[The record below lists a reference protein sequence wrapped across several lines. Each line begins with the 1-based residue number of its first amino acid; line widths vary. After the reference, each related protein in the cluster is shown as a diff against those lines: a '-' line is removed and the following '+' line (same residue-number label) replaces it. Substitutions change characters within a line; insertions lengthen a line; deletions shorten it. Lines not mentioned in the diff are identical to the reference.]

1 MLCGSGR
8 AQSALNLRCAQVS
21 LAESRAFRRAR
32 LVPNQA
38 PRDFAPG
45 ADFVILAV
53 GAAHQFNPCF
63 ETYGSEH

>member
-1 MLCGSGR
+1 MSRIATMLW
-8 AQSALNLRCAQVS
+8 
-21 LAESRAFRRAR
+21 RRAR

-38 PRDFAPG
+38 PRGFAPG

-53 GAAHQFNPCF
+53 GAAHQFKPCF